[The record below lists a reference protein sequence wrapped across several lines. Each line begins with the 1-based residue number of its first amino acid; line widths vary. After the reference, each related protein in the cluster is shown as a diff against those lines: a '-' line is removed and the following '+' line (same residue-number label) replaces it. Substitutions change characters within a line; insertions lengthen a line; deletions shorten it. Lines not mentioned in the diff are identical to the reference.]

1 MILQHLNQ
9 KTMNKVLPSLRN
21 YISYLANFF
30 FHFKIFSRVGCFV
43 TTNIPG
49 ALLCYISLSSGLAN
63 IDEHHRN
70 PNSNFIIPH
79 LLLHLLLALHAPLHF
94 LWTSFCVFLVWC
106 KKTTWRFI
114 QSAYQEPLEKW
125 LLWQSI
131 TYHRW
136 IIDPSRVKTDSTI
149 NCMSAYS

>member
-63 IDEHHRN
+63 IDDIDDHHRN
-70 PNSNFIIPH
+70 PNSRGH
-79 LLLHLLLALHAPLHF
+79 LATLSFLICSSTSSWLSMLLCTFSEPAFVCFLFDAKKNNLEVHSVRISRTIGKVVAL
-94 LWTSFCVFLVWC
+94 
-106 KKTTWRFI
+106 
-114 QSAYQEPLEKW
+114 
-125 LLWQSI
+125 
-131 TYHRW
+131 
-136 IIDPSRVKTDSTI
+136 TI
-149 NCMSAYS
+149 YNISPMDH

>member
-1 MILQHLNQ
+1 MHFRSRGNMILQHLNQ

-63 IDEHHRN
+63 IDDHHRN
-70 PNSNFIIPH
+70 PNSRGHLATLSFLICSSTSPWLSMLLCTFSEPAFVCFLFDAKKQLGGSFSPH
-79 LLLHLLLALHAPLHF
+79 IKNHWKSGCSDNL
-94 LWTSFCVFLVWC
+94 
-106 KKTTWRFI
+106 
-114 QSAYQEPLEKW
+114 
-125 LLWQSI
+125 
-131 TYHRW
+131 
-136 IIDPSRVKTDSTI
+136 
-149 NCMSAYS
+149 